1 MQKVELEQLAK
12 NLMVSNGQNSSTQSQ
27 TTEEQQTFSDHER
40 DVTGYLFAKLI
51 VLYANN
57 FYLVYP
63 SEKEVKFAKREYAK
77 QIGQYSRDQID
88 TTLKLLAGLAISH
101 ERENRI
107 FRDPNIPAILALME
121 EAVKRDRAHQLFLPV
136 PPESAEDK
144 EKRLEL
150 GRVEAA
156 RLLAMFEQ
164 EPEQK
169 QLTQVEIDDLA
180 RLERLRNE

>member
-1 MQKVELEQLAK
+1 MSRDQ
-12 NLMVSNGQNSSTQSQ
+12 SYSTQSQ
-27 TTEEQQTFSDHER
+27 TTTEQQTFSDHEK

-51 VLYANN
+51 VLYANS

-77 QIGQYSRDQID
+77 QIGLYSREQID
-88 TTLKLLAGLAISH
+88 TTVKLLATLAISQ

-107 FRDPNIPAILALME
+107 FREPNIPAILALME

-136 PPESAEDK
+136 PPESPEDK

-156 RLLAMFEQ
+156 RLLALFND
-164 EPEQK
+164 EPQEQK
-169 QLTQVEIDDLA
+169 QLTEA
-180 RLERLRNE
+180 ERLDNEKLEKLKNE

>member
-1 MQKVELEQLAK
+1 
-12 NLMVSNGQNSSTQSQ
+12 VSNGQNSSTQSQ

-51 VLYANN
+51 VLYAND

-77 QIGQYSRDQID
+77 QIGQYSREQID
-88 TTLKLLAGLAISH
+88 TALKLLASLAISH

>member
-1 MQKVELEQLAK
+1 M
-12 NLMVSNGQNSSTQSQ
+12 SNAQNSSSQSQ
-27 TTEEQQTFSDHER
+27 TTPEQQIFSEHEK

-63 SEKEVKFAKREYAK
+63 SDKEVKFAKREYAK

-88 TTLKLLAGLAISH
+88 AAIKLLASLIVSQD
-101 ERENRI
+101 RENRI
-107 FRDPNIPAILALME
+107 FRDPNIPAILALMD

-136 PPESAEDK
+136 PPESVKEK

-150 GRVEAA
+150 GRQEAA
-156 RLLAMFEQ
+156 RLMAMFDE
-164 EPEQK
+164 EPQQPK
-169 QLTQVEIDDLA
+169 QLTQAEIDDLA
-180 RLERLRNE
+180 KLERLKNEIQS